1 MMKALI
7 VVENNFV
14 PIDRRVWYA
23 ATSLRDGGWKVS
35 VICPAPRGAHSGQ
48 GSENYSLKTV
58 TEIVDGITVYRFP
71 LTFAENGTFD
81 FLKEY
86 LQAFISITGLI
97 WKIRKKE
104 GFDVLHICNPPEI
117 FFPIGI
123 FCRMLGAKFLFDHH
137 DLFPEMV
144 NWRFKGFKKRL
155 FYLFARMTEYLTYK
169 SANKIIAT
177 NQSYKKIGLS
187 RNTVK
192 AENIFIVR
200 NGPKIH
206 EFTPVDPELRLRKD
220 FPHVACYVGIMGE
233 DDGVSELV
241 EVIRH
246 IVSNLERKD
255 ILFILVG
262 DGSNLPLVKQKVAD
276 YGLDEFVD
284 MPGMIKDDLLLRRYM
299 CSADILLSPEPW
311 TPLNAHSTFIKI
323 AEYMAMS
330 KPIVA
335 YELKESLYTAQKAAI
350 FVKPGENEQY
360 AQAILDLME
369 DEEKRRRMGEYGRHR
384 VIEFLGWEHQEQNL
398 LRAYST
404 A

>member
-1 MMKALI
+1 
-7 VVENNFV
+7 
-14 PIDRRVWYA
+14 
-23 ATSLRDGGWKVS
+23 
-35 VICPAPRGAHSGQ
+35 
-48 GSENYSLKTV
+48 
-58 TEIVDGITVYRFP
+58 
-71 LTFAENGTFD
+71 
-81 FLKEY
+81 
-86 LQAFISITGLI
+86 
-97 WKIRKKE
+97 
-104 GFDVLHICNPPEI
+104 
-117 FFPIGI
+117 
-123 FCRMLGAKFLFDHH
+123 MLGAKFLFDHH

-384 VIEFLGWEHQEQNL
+384 GIEFLGWEHQEQNL